1 MEAVEQ
7 FLKENSITMVELATP
22 DMTGALRGK
31 RIPVES
37 FLANGMSDGV
47 GLSSAVLA
55 WDYRMEVIET
65 ADYSWSNGYPDI
77 FLRPDVATLRLV
89 PWKPKTALVFCDVV
103 DAAGELAAIAP
114 RDVLRRVVA
123 DVENTALAP
132 YIAMETEFYALDGES
147 LRAHGDRNPVYSL
160 HDNHYLE
167 PFLDEICAMLLSAD
181 VEVEACG
188 AEYAPGQ
195 VEINL
200 TPADPVTAADSLLF
214 FRYAVKQLA
223 PRHGYRATFMAK
235 PFGDLSGSGLHIH
248 QSMWG
253 KDKNNAFWDARTG
266 GLSTVGGNYVA
277 GLLKY
282 AAELQ
287 LVAVPTPN
295 GYKRVTDHSFAPTNL
310 SWGLDNRCAAV
321 RVLIREAKG
330 TRVETRI
337 AAADAN
343 PYLLAAAQLAAGA
356 AGVTEGL
363 TPAAPAANSYVS
375 AEYPPLPTNIWAAA
389 TLFGESEFARRA
401 LGAGTVQNLCQVARS
416 EAAASQREVTEWER
430 ARYLDSV

>member
-7 FLKENSITMVELATP
+7 FLKEHSITMVELATP
-22 DMTGALRGK
+22 DMTGAIRGK

-37 FLANGMSDGV
+37 FSANGMSNAV

-55 WDYRMEVIET
+55 WDYQMDVIET
-65 ADYSWSNGYPDI
+65 AEYSWSNGYPDI
-77 FLRPDVATLRLV
+77 FLRPDVSTLRLV
-89 PWKPKTALVFCDVV
+89 PWKPKTALVFCDIV
-103 DAAGELAAIAP
+103 DAAGNLAAISP
-114 RDVLRRVVA
+114 RNVLRRAVTELEQA
-123 DVENTALAP
+123 GLSP
-132 YIAMETEFYALDGES
+132 YIAMETEFYAVDGQT
-147 LRAHGDRNPVYSL
+147 LRPHGDRNPVYSL
-160 HDNHYLE
+160 HDNYYLE
-167 PFLDEICAMLLSAD
+167 PFLDEVCAMLLSAD

-200 TPADPVTAADSLLF
+200 TPSDPLTAADSLLF

-248 QSMWG
+248 QSMWRA
-253 KDKNNAFWDARTG
+253 KANAFWDNDTG
-266 GLSTVGGNYVA
+266 SLSSVGENYVA

-282 AAELQ
+282 AADLQ

-295 GYKRVTDHSFAPTNL
+295 GYKRVADHSFAPTNL

-321 RVLIREAKG
+321 RVLVRDAKG

-343 PYLLAAAQLAAGA
+343 PYLLAAGQLTGGLAGI
-356 AGVTEGL
+356 TEEL
-363 TPAAPAANSYVS
+363 KPPPPAANSYIS
-375 AEYPPLPTNIWAAA
+375 AEYSPLPTNIWAAA
-389 TLFGESEFARRA
+389 ARFGESEFARRA
-401 LGAGTVQNLCQVARS
+401 LGAATVENLCQVAAN
-416 EAAASQREVTEWER
+416 EAAAGQREVTEWER
-430 ARYLDSV
+430 NRYLDSV

>member
-7 FLKENSITMVELATP
+7 FLKEHSITMVELATP
-22 DMTGALRGK
+22 DMTGAIRGK
-31 RIPVES
+31 RIPVET
-37 FLANGMSDGV
+37 FLTSGLSGGV

-55 WDYRMEVIET
+55 WDYQMEVIET
-65 ADYSWSNGYPDI
+65 DEYSWSNGYPDI

-89 PWKPKTALVFCDVV
+89 PWKQRTALVFCDVV
-103 DAAGELAAIAP
+103 DAAGKLATVAP
-114 RDVLRRVVA
+114 RDVLRRAVA
-123 DVENTALAP
+123 ELEQAGLSP
-132 YIAMETEFYALDGES
+132 YIAMESEFYALDAET
-147 LRAHGDRNPVYSL
+147 LRSRGDRNPVYSL

-167 PFLDEICAMLLSAD
+167 PFLDDVCQTLLSAD

-200 TPADPVTAADSLLF
+200 TPSDPLTAADGLLF

-223 PRHGYRATFMAK
+223 PRHGFRATFMAK

-248 QSMWG
+248 QSMWRKE
-253 KDKNNAFWDARTG
+253 KDNAFWDAGT
-266 GLSTVGGNYVA
+266 LSSIGHNYVA

-287 LVAVPTPN
+287 LVSVPTPN
-295 GYKRVTDHSFAPTNL
+295 GYKRVADHSFAPTNL

-321 RVLIREAKG
+321 RVLVRDAGG

-343 PYLLAAAQLAAGA
+343 PYLLAAAQLTAGL
-356 AGVTEGL
+356 AGVTEDL
-363 TPAAPAANSYVS
+363 KPPPPAANSYVS
-375 AEYPPLPTNIWAAA
+375 QEYPPLPTNIWAAA
-389 TLFGESEFARRA
+389 NLFGESEFARRA
-401 LGAGTVQNLCQVARS
+401 LGASTVENLCRVARS
-416 EAAASQREVTEWER
+416 EAAAGQREVTDWER